1 MSEELRDKLIN
12 SVEKEFKQ
20 YKNAMLKL
28 TVNELWTSADY
39 IATYQWV
46 RLAIQQCHF
55 SDEEME
61 KLLKYSGRIIL
72 TIAEYTPSYSEN
84 VLKSMDRFFGYDG
97 IFTGEKCDD

>member
-1 MSEELRDKLIN
+1 MNEELHDRLLE

-28 TVNELWTSADY
+28 TVNDLWSSADY

-46 RLAIQQCHF
+46 RFAIQQCHF
-55 SDEEME
+55 NDEEME
-61 KLLKYSGRIIL
+61 KLLKHKGRIIL

-84 VLKSMDRFFGYDG
+84 VLKSLDKFFGYDSE
-97 IFTGEKCDD
+97 FTGDKHE